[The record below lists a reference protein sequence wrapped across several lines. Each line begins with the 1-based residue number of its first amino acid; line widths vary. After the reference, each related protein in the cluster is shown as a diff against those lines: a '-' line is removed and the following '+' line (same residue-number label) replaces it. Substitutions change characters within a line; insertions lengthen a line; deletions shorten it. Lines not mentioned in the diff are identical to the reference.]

1 MCILPPPRRYNI
13 GLIARIIAC
22 YSGLVAMFALTALP
36 HLSAISTITVPTAL
50 AEAVSAESIHKEAEN
65 LSRILDEHRDLL
77 EKGLNIYEIDQEIKR
92 IIMQEQQVAEQIRK
106 TERRLVEEEKIVK
119 QKRERVGHILRAYY
133 SGERINLFMV
143 LFQIRDWSDAWTI
156 IEYLQ
161 VIFLNDRELINS
173 YLDSYR
179 QLKASHEQLLEIQRQ
194 LAQIHENY
202 LSRREQ
208 LVKMQTELDEEL
220 QQLDEAEMVMAQIE
234 ELTREWEQH
243 GLPLFRRYF
252 AALAEAMEQLPEMIN
267 DYEDVL
273 TSRGLTWTFHV
284 SDDVLNDFL
293 RRRNEQF
300 NNLTFTFQEG
310 RLIAEG
316 EEGDVVL
323 YIAGHYKIE
332 DEPVN
337 HIGFELEELRYRGFE
352 LPDATRDLLTE
363 EFDLGFYPHYIVP
376 FVVASD
382 ILIEDGSLK
391 VTLNLTMS
399 SRR

>member
-1 MCILPPPRRYNI
+1 
-13 GLIARIIAC
+13 
-22 YSGLVAMFALTALP
+22 
-36 HLSAISTITVPTAL
+36 
-50 AEAVSAESIHKEAEN
+50 
-65 LSRILDEHRDLL
+65 
-77 EKGLNIYEIDQEIKR
+77 
-92 IIMQEQQVAEQIRK
+92 MQEQQVAEQIRK